1 MKIYIICIFIT
12 TIPNIELHLLPIKNK
27 KICAN
32 CKFFISDKKECS
44 KFGNVDIITG
54 DHDYENAIDVRN
66 NEDKCGEDGIFFKNN
81 YLKIIFIPFEFLLKN
96 SKLFELFFSLC
107 YQALPFFI
115 LLILLDILI
124 Y

>member
-12 TIPNIELHLLPIKNK
+12 TIPNTELHLLPIQNK
-27 KICAN
+27 KICAD

-44 KFGNVDIITG
+44 KFGDVDIITG
-54 DHDYENAIDVRN
+54 KHDYENAIDVRN
-66 NEDKCGEDGIFFKNN
+66 NEDKCGEDAIFFENN
-81 YLKIIFIPFEFLLKN
+81 YFKIIFIPSEFLLKN

-107 YQALPFFI
+107 YQFIPFVI